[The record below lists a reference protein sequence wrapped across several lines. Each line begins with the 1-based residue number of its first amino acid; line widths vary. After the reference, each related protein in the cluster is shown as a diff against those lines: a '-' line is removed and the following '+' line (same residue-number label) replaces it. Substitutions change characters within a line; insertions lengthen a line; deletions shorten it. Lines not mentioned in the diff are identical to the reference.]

1 MENIQLIVCATE
13 QDFTIAK
20 SITADYIQ
28 WLNIDLSFQNTKK
41 EYDEFSLMYSPPEGG
56 YIYLKNEKEVI
67 GGVGFRKLEPGIC
80 EMKRLFVYPPFHGLG
95 FGKLL
100 SEAIIKLPK
109 EYGYKKMRLDTI
121 DRLHNAITIY
131 QKLGFYE
138 IAQYRENPD
147 KTAKFMELD
156 LKRHEIK

>member
-1 MENIQLIVCATE
+1 MENIELIFCTTE

-20 SITADYIQ
+20 SITADYIN

-41 EYDEFSLMYSPPEGG
+41 EYGEFSLMYSPPEGG
-56 YIYLKNEKEVI
+56 YIYLKNEEEVA
-67 GGVGFRKLEPGIC
+67 GGVAFRRLEPGIC
-80 EMKRLFVYPPFHGLG
+80 EMKRLFVYPPFQGMG

-100 SEAIIKLPK
+100 SEVIIKQAK

-131 QKLGFYE
+131 QKMGFYE

-156 LKRHEIK
+156 LKEHSIK